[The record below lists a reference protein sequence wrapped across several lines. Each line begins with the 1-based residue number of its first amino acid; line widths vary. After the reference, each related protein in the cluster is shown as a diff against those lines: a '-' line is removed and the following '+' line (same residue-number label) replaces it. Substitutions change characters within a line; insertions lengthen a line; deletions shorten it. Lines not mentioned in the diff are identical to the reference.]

1 MIIFICGTV
10 VGGGAG
16 LVIGLRAG
24 SRVPSGPHARALHTH
39 PDQTVILV
47 EDALSPGEMSG
58 SFFYLRS
65 IYVVYISVFLF
76 GIIQTV
82 LKILLVC

>member
-58 SFFYLRS
+58 FFILGLS
-65 IYVVYISVFLF
+65 ILYAFLF
-76 GIIQTV
+76 SYLALV
-82 LKILLVC
+82 LYKPY